1 MEYRERRPPAALASW
16 VECIWTLRGSGGGPD
31 PVLPDGRT
39 EIVLNYGDRFRRHAD
54 DRVERQPRALFVGAM
69 RTAVVLEPEGAIDLV
84 GIRLRPGGAAGLVDV
99 PAAEVAGS
107 IPALEEV
114 ASGLATLYERVGNA
128 DERADAAL
136 AVLEPLL
143 KRATAPDA
151 RLARAIALLE
161 STRGDAAID
170 RAAREAGWS
179 TRHLQRRFAQDVGLG
194 PKTYARI
201 LRVQAAARA
210 APEAARIGWA
220 AVAGACGFFDQAH
233 LIRDFRA
240 IAGSTPTT
248 FFGRSQALGEV
259 FAGG

>member
-1 MEYRERRPPAALASW
+1 MQYRERRPPDALAPW

-39 EIVLNYGDRFRRHAD
+39 EIVLNFGDRFRRHAD
-54 DRVERQPRALFVGAM
+54 AGVERQPRALFVGPM

-84 GIRLRPGGAAGLVDV
+84 GIRLRPAGAAGLVEP
-99 PAAEVAGS
+99 PAAEVAGC
-107 IPALEEV
+107 IPALEDV
-114 ASGLATLYERVGNA
+114 APGLATLHERVGNA
-128 DERADAAL
+128 DDRVGEAL
-136 AVLEPLL
+136 ALLEPLL
-143 KRATAPDA
+143 NRAAAPDA
-151 RLARAIALLE
+151 RLARAVALLE
-161 STRGDAAID
+161 STRGDVSID

-179 TRHLQRRFAQDVGLG
+179 TRQLQRRFMQDVGLG

-210 APEAARIGWA
+210 APEAAKLGWA

-240 IAGSTPTT
+240 IAGSTPTA
-248 FFGRSQALGEV
+248 FFGGSEALGEV